1 MMMMMGRWMAIKNK
15 KASSDA
21 KKGVALAKYSMEIIK
36 ATKLGGLD
44 ISANF
49 RLRTAIEKAKLGG
62 LSKDSIEN
70 ALLKGSG
77 QLKSDNV
84 EEVTYEGYG
93 PGGVAIFIETTTEN
107 RNRTAG
113 DIRSYFNK
121 FEGNF
126 GQDGCVA
133 YLFAQKGQII
143 ASYPASLSFDDVFE
157 LAVEAGAEDIQPDE
171 TFPESKVV
179 IYTAYE
185 ELNAVCQA
193 ITTSSTVLKIEEA
206 EITRIPA
213 TQAEVTTVEVGKPLY
228 KLLAQLENH
237 DDVQQVYCNATVDD
251 ELTATLEA
259 ML

>member
-36 ATKLGGLD
+36 ATKLGGSD

-62 LSKDSIEN
+62 LAKDSIEN

-93 PGGVAIFIETTTEN
+93 PGGVAIFIETSTEN

-126 GQDGCVA
+126 GQDGCVG
-133 YLFAQKGQII
+133 YLFTQKGEILI
-143 ASYPASLSFDDVFE
+143 TYPSSLSFDDVFE
-157 LAVEAGAEDIQPDE
+157 LAVEAGAEDLQPDE
-171 TFPESKVV
+171 AFPDSKAV

-185 ELNAVCQA
+185 DLNAVCQA
-193 ITTSSTVLKIEEA
+193 LTKLNSAVKIESA
-206 EITRIPA
+206 EITRIPS

-237 DDVQQVYCNATVDD
+237 DDVQQVYCNAVVDD
-251 ELTATLEA
+251 ALEATLEA
-259 ML
+259 LL

>member
-1 MMMMMGRWMAIKNK
+1 MMMGRWMAIKNK

-36 ATKLGGLD
+36 ATKLGGTD

-62 LSKDSIEN
+62 LAKDSIEN

-107 RNRTAG
+107 KNRTAG

-126 GQDGCVA
+126 GQDGCVG
-133 YLFAQKGQII
+133 YLFAQKGEII
-143 ASYPASLSFDDVFE
+143 ATYPSTLSFDAVFE
-157 LAVEAGAEDIQPDE
+157 LAVEAGAEDIQPDDE
-171 TFPESKVV
+171 FPESKVI

-185 ELNAVCQA
+185 ALNTVCQA
-193 ITTSSTVLKIEEA
+193 LSTLSKVLKIESA
-206 EITRIPA
+206 DITRIPA

-237 DDVQQVYCNATVDD
+237 DDVQQVYCNAFVDD
-251 ELTATLEA
+251 ALQAQLEA
-259 ML
+259 LL